1 MLALIKRM
9 KKNDSKFNAKAL
21 EKKGA
26 DTCLRETH
34 GQNTEED
41 TC

>member
-1 MLALIKRM
+1 MALIKRM

-26 DTCLRETH
+26 DTRPKETI
-34 GQNTEED
+34 GQNTEGD